1 MSTSVDYRPPM
12 GRKRSRDFDLPP
24 RLYRRGARYYYVTHD
39 RRWLSLGTDIDH
51 AKRLWADYECI
62 GQVVTVETLLDRYR
76 ADCLKDRADATRKQY
91 KVYSTAIC
99 KEFGDW
105 QLDALKPYHLAR
117 FRDAA
122 PVQMANGSLSLLKTA
137 YAKAI
142 EWGWCET
149 NPASLVKRLTTAVRG
164 RYLTDGEFRAIREKA
179 PAWLRTAMDLSYLTA
194 LRPSDVV
201 KLQWADVTADSVFVR
216 TQKTKARIS
225 FAVTEGLRA
234 VLDDARSKPIVGL
247 YVVATAKG
255 RPISQDRLGE
265 AWRAA
270 RGAAGIVGAQFRDL
284 RAKAATD
291 AEAAGMDYQA
301 MLGHAT
307 KAMSD
312 RYVKAMRTIKATPLR
327 ALK

>member
-1 MSTSVDYRPPM
+1 MSVDYRPPM

-24 RLYRRGARYYYVTHD
+24 RLYRRGARYYYVTHE
-39 RRWLSLGTDIDH
+39 RRWIPLGADLDH

-62 GQVVTVETLLDRYR
+62 GHEATIASLLDRYL
-76 ADCLKDRADATRKQY
+76 ADCLKDRAPATRKQY
-91 KVYSTAIC
+91 RVFAKALC
-99 KEFGDW
+99 AEFGEW
-105 QLDALKPYHLAR
+105 PLDALKPYHLAR
-117 FRDAA
+117 FRDGA

-142 EWGWCET
+142 EWGWCEA
-149 NPASLVKRLTTAVRG
+149 NPAGQVKRLATSVRG
-164 RYLTDGEFRAIREKA
+164 RYLTDAEFRAIRDKA
-179 PAWLRTAMDLSYLTA
+179 PEWLRTAMDLSYLTA

-201 KLQWADVTADSVFVR
+201 KLQWADVTAEQVFVR
-216 TQKTKARIS
+216 VQKTKARIA
-225 FAVTEGLRA
+225 FALTDALQA
-234 VLDDARSKPIVGL
+234 VIEDARRKPIVGL
-247 YVVATAKG
+247 FVVATAKG
-255 RPISQDRLGE
+255 RPISLRRLGD

-270 RGAAGIVGAQFRDL
+270 RDAAGIVDAQFRDI

-312 RYVKAMRTIKATPLR
+312 RYVKAMRTIRAQPLR

>member
-1 MSTSVDYRPPM
+1 MSVESRPPM

-39 RRWLSLGTDIDH
+39 RRWIALGSDL
-51 AKRLWADYECI
+51 AQARRLWADYECI
-62 GQVVTVETLLDRYR
+62 GQEATVESLLDRYLS
-76 ADCLKDRADATRKQY
+76 DCLKDRAPATHKQY
-91 KVYSTAIC
+91 RVYRTALVAA
-99 KEFGDW
+99 FGGW
-105 QLDALKPYHLAR
+105 SLDTLKPWHLAQ
-117 FRDAA
+117 FRDSRP
-122 PVQMANGSLSLLKTA
+122 PVMANGCLSLLKTA
-137 YAKAI
+137 YAKAV
-142 EWGWCET
+142 EWGWCEA
-149 NPASLVKRLTTAVRG
+149 NPAAVVARLTLPVRG
-164 RYLTDGEFRAIREKA
+164 YYLEDADFRAIRDKA
-179 PAWLRTAMDLSYLTA
+179 PDWLRTAMDLSYLTA

-216 TQKTKARIS
+216 VQKTKARIA
-225 FAVTEGLRA
+225 FAVTEGLQA
-234 VLDDARSKPIVGL
+234 VLDEARRRPIVGL

-255 RPISQDRLGE
+255 RPISLRRLGD
-265 AWRAA
+265 AWRDA
-270 RGAAGIVGAQFRDL
+270 RDAAGVAQAQFRDI

-312 RYVKAMRTIKATPLR
+312 RYVKRMRTIRATPLR